1 MRIVHYVNQFFAGVG
16 GEDAAGME
24 PELRD
29 GAVGPGRRLAAL
41 LGDEHEIVATAVCGD
56 DHAAGHPGFAA
67 ELVAGAR
74 ERGAEMVV
82 AGPAFTSGRYGLAC
96 ARMAAAAA
104 EAGLPALAAMHP
116 ENPGLGEAAGTSVVE
131 SGATSRHMRD
141 SLDRLA
147 AATRKVAA
155 GEELSAQDGRI
166 GPVARTNRLA
176 ERNAAERAVALLLAR
191 LGGDREAT
199 EIPLPDFDSVTP
211 AAPVADPAEALIAL
225 LTEGG
230 FVPAGNPDRLES
242 ARASKWVR
250 HSLEGLDSVQSGSF
264 ESVHGGFSTQWANAD
279 PNRILPLDVARELER
294 EGAIGRLHG
303 EYLATTGNGT
313 TVADARRFGMEWAAE
328 LRQAGI
334 QAVILTA
341 T

>member
-1 MRIVHYVNQFFAGVG
+1 MKIVHYVNQFFAGVG
-16 GEDAAGME
+16 GEDAAGSG
-24 PELRD
+24 PQLRD
-29 GAVGPGRRLAAL
+29 GATGPGRKLASL

-56 DHAAGHPGFAA
+56 DYAAAHPEFAA
-67 ELVAGAR
+67 ELVTQAK
-74 ERGAEMVV
+74 ERGAEMII

-96 ARMAAAAA
+96 ARIAAAASEA
-104 EAGLPALAAMHP
+104 ELPALAAMHP
-116 ENPGLGEAAGTSVVE
+116 DNPGLGEAAGTSVVE
-131 SGATSRHMRD
+131 SGLTARQMKGTLERF
-141 SLDRLA
+141 A
-147 AATRKVAA
+147 AAALKIAA
-155 GEELSAQDGRI
+155 GEELTAQDGRI
-166 GPVARTNRLA
+166 GPVARTNRMA
-176 ERNAAERAVALLLAR
+176 ERNAAQRAVALVLAR
-191 LGGDREAT
+191 LGGDRDAT

-211 AAPVADPAEALIAL
+211 AAPVADAAEAVFAL
-225 LTEGG
+225 VTEGG

-250 HSLEGLDSVQSGSF
+250 HSLDGLDSAESGTF

-303 EYLATTGNGT
+303 EYLGTTGNGT
-313 TVADARRFGMEWAAE
+313 TVADARRFGMEWAAD

>member
-1 MRIVHYVNQFFAGVG
+1 MRIVHYVNQFFAGIG
-16 GEDAAGME
+16 GEDAAGTG

-29 GAVGPGRRLAAL
+29 GALGPGRRLASV
-41 LGDEHEIVATAVCGD
+41 LGDEHEIVATAICGD
-56 DHAAGHPGFAA
+56 DYAASHPEFAA
-67 ELVAGAR
+67 ELVGQAR

-82 AGPAFTSGRYGLAC
+82 AGPAFTSGRYGMAC
-96 ARMAAAAA
+96 ARIAAAAS

-116 ENPGLGEAAGTSVVE
+116 ENPGLGEAAGTAIVG

-141 SLDRLA
+141 SLDSLA
-147 AATRKVAA
+147 AALVKVAA
-155 GEELSAQDGRI
+155 GEQLTPQDGRI
-166 GPVARTNRLA
+166 GPVARINRLA
-176 ERNAAERAVALLLAR
+176 DRSAAERAVALVLTR
-191 LGGDREAT
+191 LGGDRDAT

-211 AAPVADPAEALIAL
+211 AAPIANAAEAVFAL
-225 LTEGG
+225 VTEGG
-230 FVPAGNPDRLES
+230 FVPFGNPDRLES

-250 HSLEGLDSVQSGSF
+250 YSLDGLDSAQAGEF
-264 ESVHGGFSTQWANAD
+264 MSVHGGFSTQWANAD
-279 PNRILPLDVARELER
+279 PNRILPLDVARAMER

-303 EYLATTGNGT
+303 EVLATTGNGT

-328 LRQAGI
+328 LRQANI

>member
-1 MRIVHYVNQFFAGVG
+1 MRIVHYVNQFFAGIG
-16 GEDAAGME
+16 GEDAAGTG

-29 GAVGPGRRLAAL
+29 GALGPGRRLAAL

-56 DHAAGHPGFAA
+56 DHAAAHPEFAA
-67 ELVAGAR
+67 ELVAAAR

-82 AGPAFTSGRYGLAC
+82 AGPAFNSGRYGLAC
-96 ARMAAAAA
+96 ARIAAAAG
-104 EAGLPALAAMHP
+104 EGGLPALAAMHP
-116 ENPGLGEAAGTSVVE
+116 DNPGLGEATGACVVE

-176 ERNAAERAVALLLAR
+176 EKSAAERAVALVLTR
-191 LGGDREAT
+191 LGGDREAS

-211 AAPVADPAEALIAL
+211 AAPVADPAEAVFAL
-225 LTEGG
+225 VTEGG

-250 HSLEGLDSVQSGSF
+250 YSLDGLDSAESGKF

-294 EGAIGRLHG
+294 DGAIGRLHG
-303 EYLATTGNGT
+303 EYLGTTGNGT

-334 QAVILTA
+334 QAAILTA